1 MKKLSL
7 LILYTLFA
15 TIGCTVMDPEI
26 PDGTNS
32 YKKGGIP
39 KARASVWKLS
49 QYRAS
54 LQVVIES
61 TGERKLTKFRLCYS
75 KTNPL
80 PDTTDYVLDA
90 FAQYVPGA
98 DTTFVTLSGLELATN
113 YYCRVYLA
121 NSNNDAYTSS
131 MAFITR
137 GTSSD
142 FSWKQVSPLPLADQ
156 FYFAALTLNNRAFV
170 FSSYNDWTSEEGG
183 VMQEYLP
190 ASNMWKRRADLPWKN
205 KHLPWSMVIED
216 KAYVGFGD
224 ICERHPDG
232 FTLYY
237 GQRTDWWCYDPA
249 TDHWTR
255 KADIPARTA
264 SVMTTFGVGGKGYV
278 LVSDDF
284 EDSTPMRVFQYDP
297 LKDEWSRKRDFPG
310 RKLQHPAS
318 FVIGNRPFV
327 FTGITDKEG
336 DDNDGFQIEC
346 TTYVWEYEV
355 KTDTWLRRSDFNG
368 GGRDWMVA
376 TALDGIGYA
385 GFGSKLISENYFGDA
400 IDWWVYY
407 PDIDKWEQRSVF
419 REWSNFFP
427 YFAFAID
434 GSVYVGSTNQ
444 GVWKYLGEGSEE

>member
-1 MKKLSL
+1 
-7 LILYTLFA
+7 
-15 TIGCTVMDPEI
+15 MDPEI

-39 KARASVWKLS
+39 KARASVWELS

-80 PDTTDYVLDA
+80 PDTTDHVSDA

-98 DTTFVTLSGLELATN
+98 DTTFAILSGLEPATN

-121 NSNNDAYTSS
+121 NPNYDTYTSS
-131 MAFITR
+131 VVFT
-137 GTSSD
+137 TKVPSTD
-142 FSWKQVSPLPLADQ
+142 YSWLQVSPLPLVSQ
-156 FYFAALTLNNRAFV
+156 FYYGAFTVNNRAFV
-170 FSSYNDWTSEEGG
+170 FSSYNDWTLGEGG

-190 ASNMWKRRADLPWKN
+190 ASETWERRADLPWKN
-205 KHLPWSMVIED
+205 RCLPWSMVIED

-224 ICERHPDG
+224 ISERHPDG
-232 FTLYY
+232 STSYY
-237 GQRTDWWCYDPA
+237 MQTDWWCYDLA

-255 KADIPARTA
+255 KADIPASTT
-264 SVMTTFGVGGKGYV
+264 SVMTVFGVDGKGYV
-278 LVSDDF
+278 LASDDF
-284 EDSTPMRVFQYDP
+284 WNSSPMRVFQYDP

-310 RKLQHPAS
+310 GKLQHSAS

-327 FTGITDKEG
+327 FTGTTDKEG
-336 DDNDGFQIEC
+336 VDSEGFQMEY
-346 TTYVWEYEV
+346 TTYMWEYEV

-376 TALDGIGYA
+376 TTLDGIGYA
-385 GFGSKLISENYFGDA
+385 GFGSKRISENYFRDA